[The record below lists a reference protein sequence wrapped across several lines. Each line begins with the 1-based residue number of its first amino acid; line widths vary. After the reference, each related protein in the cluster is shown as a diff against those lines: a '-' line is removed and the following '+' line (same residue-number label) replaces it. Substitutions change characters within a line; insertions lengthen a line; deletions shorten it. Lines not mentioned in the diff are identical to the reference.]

1 MKRKVLSLLV
11 LVGVLAYPSAARP
24 QQKGRAAEPSAESRA
39 AEQQGAGG
47 GARRQEALQTL
58 QFLRN
63 SAADIEP
70 PRERIRVLLEVA
82 DAFWHAEEEQARELF
97 RHAAGLAAEFDAAAA
112 ADEKA
117 GKAAGAL
124 LKQTVITR
132 IARRD
137 PALAHKLLL
146 EYAPPKPSGQ
156 AEGDAFGQL
165 YGRDDAKNDVLLNAA
180 SELLPTDPATAREVA
195 KFAASGGFSQ
205 GLRSFLFALRAKNP
219 AEADALYEVVFRQ
232 AASHRPKELSE
243 ALFIWDYAFRPGTI
257 YLGRVAWLGEQLS
270 SPAPVSPEVKRRA
283 LAFAV
288 EAIID
293 NVQQFDLSAATE
305 AEKPLVRE
313 RYALIYSLASQIMPD
328 VEKMLP
334 ASVPLLQTHLR
345 RLGQA
350 LSDVGGKLP
359 SPPEPLPSGAGAND
373 SVEKWLDIAP
383 RVTNPQLRDGAYARA
398 ALTLYLRGEYERALE
413 VTGKIE
419 GSALA
424 RQLTEPI
431 RFDQAGE
438 LIERGALFEAEKVAR
453 AIDSPAARATLLA
466 RLGAAYFAA
475 KKPAQAAAVLGE
487 AEESAAKA
495 GQSAAAASAFL
506 AVSFSYAGHDQLKA
520 AALASAAVR
529 AINAVEGEE
538 PWELLQAGVGQKGR
552 LSAQNHYWSS
562 GKGGVVTSLVVTYPR
577 LAGLFDVLS
586 KLGEGDLGEALM
598 HARQVKSKGL
608 SYAAQAMLCGRA
620 MERSKAVR
628 KSAARSKASS

>member
-1 MKRKVLSLLV
+1 MKRETLSLLV
-11 LVGVLAYPSAARP
+11 LAGALACPPAART
-24 QQKGRAAEPSAESRA
+24 QQKVAGRAAER
-39 AEQQGAGG
+39 GAVS

-63 SAADIEP
+63 SAADIEQ

-82 DAFWHAEEEQARELF
+82 DAFWPAEEEQARELF
-97 RHAAGLAAEFDAAAA
+97 RQAAGLAAEFDAAAA
-112 ADEKA
+112 EGEKA

-124 LKQTVITR
+124 LRQTVITR

-137 PALAHKLLL
+137 PSLAHKLLL
-146 EYAPPKPSGQ
+146 EYAPTKPGRQ

-165 YGRDDAKNDVLLNAA
+165 YGRDDAKNDLLLNAA
-180 SELLPTDPATAREVA
+180 SELLQTDPATAGEVA
-195 KFAASGGFSQ
+195 RFAAAGGFSQ
-205 GLRSFLFALRAKNP
+205 GLRSFLLALRAKSP

-232 AASHRPKELSE
+232 ASAHRPRELSE

-257 YLGRVAWLGEQLS
+257 YLGPVAWLGERS
-270 SPAPVSPEVKRRA
+270 SPPTPVTPEVKRRA

-288 EAIID
+288 EAIVD
-293 NVQQFDLSAATE
+293 NVQQFDLSAAPE
-305 AEKPLVRE
+305 PEKPLVRE
-313 RYALIYSLASQIMPD
+313 RYVLIYSLASQIMPD
-328 VEKMLP
+328 VEKFLP

-345 RLGQA
+345 RLAQA
-350 LSDVGGKLP
+350 LSEVGGKLP
-359 SPPEPLPSGAGAND
+359 SPPEPLPSGAGTKD
-373 SVEKWLDIAP
+373 GVEKWLDIAP

-413 VTGKIE
+413 VAGKIE
-419 GSALA
+419 GAALA
-424 RQLTEPI
+424 RQLTEPV

-438 LIERGALFEAEKVAR
+438 LIERGSLFEAEKVAR
-453 AIDSPAARATLLA
+453 AIESPAVRATLLA
-466 RLGAAYFAA
+466 RLGAAYFDA

-495 GQSAAAASAFL
+495 GQPSASASAFL
-506 AVSFSYAGHDQLKA
+506 AVALSYAGHDQLRA
-520 AALASAAVR
+520 AAVASAAVR

-552 LSAQNHYWSS
+552 LSAQNPYWSS
-562 GKGGVVTSLVVTYPR
+562 GKGGVVTSLAVTYPR

-586 KLGEGDLGEALM
+586 KLGEGDLGEGLM
-598 HARQVKSKGL
+598 HARQVKSRGL

-620 MERSKAVR
+620 LERSGGVR
-628 KSAARSKASS
+628 QSTARGKSSS